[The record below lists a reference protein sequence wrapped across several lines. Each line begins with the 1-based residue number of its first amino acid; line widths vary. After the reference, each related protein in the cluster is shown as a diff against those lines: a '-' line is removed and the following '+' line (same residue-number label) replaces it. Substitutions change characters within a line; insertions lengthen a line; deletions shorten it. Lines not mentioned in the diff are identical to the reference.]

1 MRLISYFSEN
11 SKGRSN
17 AKKIYNYHKLK
28 LSVIYLSI
36 NGSFFG
42 VCKISSE
49 FISTSSW
56 YVYLCYKP

>member
-36 NGSFFG
+36 NSSFFG

-56 YVYLCYKP
+56 YVYLCYKT

>member
-36 NGSFFG
+36 NSSFFG
-42 VCKISSE
+42 V
-49 FISTSSW
+49 F
-56 YVYLCYKP
+56 L